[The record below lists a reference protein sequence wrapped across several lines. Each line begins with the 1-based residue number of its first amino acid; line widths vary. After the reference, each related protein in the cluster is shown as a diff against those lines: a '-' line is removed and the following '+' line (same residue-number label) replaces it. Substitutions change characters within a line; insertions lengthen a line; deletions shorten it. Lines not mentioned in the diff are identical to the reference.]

1 MKTQIFYFS
10 GTGNSLRVAHD
21 LAFALG
27 EAEVVPISKAV
38 REKTP
43 VLAERLGLV
52 FPVYMWGLP
61 AIVDRFCRQLEAPS
75 GAYCFA
81 VATCGG
87 SAGGTLTQLKHVL
100 KARGLTLSLG
110 RVLRMPGNYTPMYG
124 APPEAAQRKCFE
136 AEKARIPDIVRQI
149 AGEQAGGVDGG
160 GLVGRLLSKVVYR
173 LGMPRIAT
181 SDVKFRADEKCNG
194 CGLCA
199 KVCPVDNILLQGQ
212 RPVWRHHCEQCMAC
226 LQWCPE
232 EAIQF
237 GSRTAGRKRYHHPD
251 FKAADFVV

>member
-27 EAEVVPISKAV
+27 DTEVTPMSKAI

-43 VLAERLGLV
+43 VVAGRVGFV

-75 GAYCFA
+75 GTYCFA
-81 VATCGG
+81 AATCGG
-87 SAGGTLTQLKHVL
+87 SAGGTLTQLKEVL
-100 KARGLTLSLG
+100 KRRGLTLSLG
-110 RVLRMPGNYTPMYG
+110 RVIRMPGNYTPMYG
-124 APPEAAQRKCFE
+124 APAESTQRKLFD
-136 AEKARIPDIVRQI
+136 AEKAVIPDMVRQI
-149 AGEQAGGVDGG
+149 AGEQAGQVDGG
-160 GLVGRLLSKVVYR
+160 GLLGRLLSKVVYR
-173 LGMPRIAT
+173 FGMPRIAA
-181 SDVKFRADEKCNG
+181 SDVKFKAEETCDG

-199 KVCPVDNILLQGQ
+199 RVCPVENIVLQNR
-212 RPVWRHHCEQCMAC
+212 RPMWRHHCEQCMAC
-226 LQWCPE
+226 LQWCPR

-237 GSRTAGRKRYHHPD
+237 GARTAGRKRYRHPD
-251 FKAADFVV
+251 FKARDFIT